1 MRGGSGW
8 KGGLRAAFGLAVLSG
23 LAAVVTARPALATVA
38 TISEASCDAS
48 VGASLVSQTGCT
60 DTTYSPSFGAGL
72 NTRFVAGAFP
82 TSNPS
87 ADSFATAF
95 AAWDSKYSA
104 TYGNWKVVDGGTLN
118 LDLTVASFAGSIG
131 QYTGGLSSI
140 QVDVSNYKPTTGQ
153 PSLGQLVWTQALFIS
168 YTPTLGGLT
177 TPIETLD
184 TYSLSQGSS
193 GSGGAFQAA
202 CETLPAGNPATI
214 GQVGSGKA
222 YCDPIYP
229 FQYSNKMFYDAP
241 QGAWANDSFRAVTL
255 LSSVDTEDDTLT
267 VYQGFTYGFTLATA
281 QNTVT
286 TWPQLSGTVA
296 EPGTGWLLGALLLP
310 LGLVRRNRRV
320 PGAV

>member
-8 KGGLRAAFGLAVLSG
+8 RSGVGAVCG
-23 LAAVVTARPALATVA
+23 LAALAGIGALATARPAHATVA
-38 TISEASCDAS
+38 TKSEASCDAS
-48 VGASLVSQTGCT
+48 VGASLVAQTNCT

-82 TSNPS
+82 TANPS

-95 AAWDSKYSA
+95 AAWDSAYSA

-118 LDLTVASFAGSIG
+118 LDLTVASFGATGA

-140 QVDVSNYKPTTGQ
+140 QVDISNYKPALGQ
-153 PSLGQLVWTQALFIS
+153 PSLDQLVWTQALFIS
-168 YTPTLGGLT
+168 YTPTLGGLA

-184 TYSLSQGSS
+184 TYSLSQGSA

-202 CETLPAGNPATI
+202 CKSLPAGAPATI
-214 GQVGSGKA
+214 GQVASGKA

-229 FQYSNKMFYDAP
+229 FQYSSKLFYDAP

-286 TWPQLSGTVA
+286 TWPQLAGTVA

-310 LGLVRRNRRV
+310 LGLVMRNRRV
-320 PGAV
+320 PGTV

>member
-1 MRGGSGW
+1 MRGGLAW
-8 KGGLRAAFGLAVLSG
+8 KGGLRAACGVAVLSG
-23 LAAVVTARPALATVA
+23 LGAVATARPALATVA
-38 TISEASCDAS
+38 TKSETGCDAS
-48 VGASLVSQTGCT
+48 VGATLVAQTDCT
-60 DTTYSPSFGAGL
+60 NTTYSPTFGAGL

-95 AAWDSKYSA
+95 AAWDSEYSA

-118 LDLTVASFAGSIG
+118 LDLTVASFGASVG

-140 QVDVSNYKPTTGQ
+140 QVDVSNYKPLAGQ
-153 PSLGQLVWTQALFIS
+153 PGLAQLAWTQALFIS
-168 YTPTLGGLT
+168 YTPTQGSLA

-184 TYSLSQGSS
+184 TYSLSQGSP

-202 CETLPAGNPATI
+202 CETIPAGAPATI

-229 FQYSNKMFYDAP
+229 FQYSSKFFYDAP

-255 LSSVDTEDDTLT
+255 LSSVDTADDTLT

-281 QNTVT
+281 QDTVT
-286 TWPQLSGTVA
+286 TWPQLAGTVA
-296 EPGTGWLLGALLLP
+296 EPGTGWLLGAMLLP
-310 LGLVRRNRRV
+310 LGLVMRNRRV
-320 PGAV
+320 SGAV